1 MVAQPKYRREP
12 ARIRS
17 LAIPNYTEQDSG
29 NFNALYEAVKSKEHD
44 RVRNLLGVYAHYTIE
59 LADSDGCKLLYIAA
73 ASGCTPI
80 VELLLQHGANVESFN
95 NLTKCTTLYQAVEG
109 ETTNVDGF
117 TPLFAAVMKRDLHL
131 AELLLR
137 RGASKAILLNS
148 GKAVDLLVEGDN
160 ELKELLRSH
169 QAYEELHIL
178 NSNERA
184 SKVFACHEFEV
195 NIVDFFVA
203 DREQRVHVTKPIYEI
218 LYGATGPQAIMD
230 KSYSDNRPR
239 LRWYHLPANNMEW
252 VEALTA
258 RILQDRGITLI
269 SESRSNLSLTNSA
282 RRQYCTTTAHSTFMR
297 PICRAFE
304 QPVSKFGM
312 SSDTLAVGEQV
323 MIFMARAIRQVRER
337 QDLSSPQA
345 CQIDQGN
352 ANSDEKV
359 CIENCETM
367 QKPTTRS
374 RLQISVEE
382 ILHQLTRSF
391 KNMRKGRSVKWEA
404 NTGDHDMEKGAHCR
418 NFDNINQNPE
428 SEPINGLGVK
438 IQRASETT
446 GKDTNVADENIH
458 SLGNQRTFEIRPE
471 SYRKQDAAIQPSISE
486 QRGIDEHG
494 GGVGDAVNAGESL
507 KPEEMTPDECLI
519 NGYLP
524 LGISERIP
532 SIQVRRTLDQ
542 YFYTHLE
549 ISENVSHS
557 TRDNDQIV
565 YRFTKNSSDPKMFM
579 VDQLWL
585 WIINDDTVISCFPQR
600 WDAQNI
606 GLPNPH
612 DSTARIC
619 SKKTIT
625 QENPN
630 HTVNNNSNK
639 NDVPTSN
646 TESLHNK
653 PSDFDGGNQFQV
665 PRDKSPLDVH
675 QMILRHL
682 QKSSRPSIE
691 SAYQLA
697 KLITDMCANVF
708 NPHEI
713 PDEFQFFE
721 FFERSIGSLIDKEAK
736 CYLEFAHTLDR
747 ANAAIGNPEKPSFN
761 ITAETHLLV
770 EIKDIRDEL
779 GILRM
784 VLTDQL
790 NVMNDFASVVARGH
804 ARVQES
810 IQAGKIAA
818 MPETKPDVNQ
828 SLDKPELSL
837 DLVIPDEEN
846 NGNRDKGKS
855 QSGEFMVEK
864 NKVIENHL
872 HRIDHMDQL
881 AEKTYIALNHLL
893 DLKQKQANISEADSA
908 NRQAT
913 ESLELARFAQV
924 QADQGSQQGKTLM
937 IFTVVTILFLPLS
950 FVAAFFA
957 IEMDKFPLDHNGK
970 LPMSYVLK
978 YMLGTS
984 FAVSVPLILLA
995 FNHGRVSRWL
1005 ATYTTR
1011 VANP

>member
-1 MVAQPKYRREP
+1 
-12 ARIRS
+12 
-17 LAIPNYTEQDSG
+17 
-29 NFNALYEAVKSKEHD
+29 
-44 RVRNLLGVYAHYTIE
+44 
-59 LADSDGCKLLYIAA
+59 
-73 ASGCTPI
+73 
-80 VELLLQHGANVESFN
+80 
-95 NLTKCTTLYQAVEG
+95 
-109 ETTNVDGF
+109 
-117 TPLFAAVMKRDLHL
+117 
-131 AELLLR
+131 
-137 RGASKAILLNS
+137 
-148 GKAVDLLVEGDN
+148 
-160 ELKELLRSH
+160 
-169 QAYEELHIL
+169 
-178 NSNERA
+178 
-184 SKVFACHEFEV
+184 
-195 NIVDFFVA
+195 
-203 DREQRVHVTKPIYEI
+203 
-218 LYGATGPQAIMD
+218 
-230 KSYSDNRPR
+230 
-239 LRWYHLPANNMEW
+239 
-252 VEALTA
+252 
-258 RILQDRGITLI
+258 
-269 SESRSNLSLTNSA
+269 
-282 RRQYCTTTAHSTFMR
+282 MR

-304 QPVSKFGM
+304 QPVSKFGV

-323 MIFMARAIRQVRER
+323 MIFVPYLHFETHRAYLKMARAIRQVRER

-345 CQIDQGN
+345 CQTDQGN

-446 GKDTNVADENIH
+446 GKDTSIADENIH

-665 PRDKSPLDVH
+665 PRDKNPLD
-675 QMILRHL
+675 
-682 QKSSRPSIE
+682 
-691 SAYQLA
+691 
-697 KLITDMCANVF
+697 
-708 NPHEI
+708 
-713 PDEFQFFE
+713 
-721 FFERSIGSLIDKEAK
+721 IDKEAK

-846 NGNRDKGKS
+846 SKKKSLFRMMTGISDSQGRKESLSSSETNERHKENDDSRSSQEIVDLLTQILDGNRDKGKS

-893 DLKQKQANISEADSA
+893 DLKQKQANISEAESA

-924 QADQGSQQGKTLM
+924 QADQS
-937 IFTVVTILFLPLS
+937 S
-950 FVAAFFA
+950 
-957 IEMDKFPLDHNGK
+957 
-970 LPMSYVLK
+970 
-978 YMLGTS
+978 
-984 FAVSVPLILLA
+984 
-995 FNHGRVSRWL
+995 
-1005 ATYTTR
+1005 
-1011 VANP
+1011 